1 MNDAIPDALFQI
13 GKKLHII
20 QNIYLQPL
28 RDPIVQILG
37 KSGKANILRF
47 EVDLHGLFTRTLPQK
62 LVSDNLAGFF
72 KKQCSLILVD
82 VDKQGKQ
89 SQQFISPDVHRKT
102 LHLVQSLQSVGL
114 AGYQAQRIFAEVM
127 SDTLSLYIKS
137 TYAGQWSSPSPV
149 VDQLRD
155 WIENKFSRFIVEILA
170 AMKNPN
176 TDTTHELTKVTHA
189 DVERWQEMGVNKLG
203 ALRTDELFSVVVDW
217 DESKG
222 AIEDLKRYVTVP
234 SSRTHL
240 TNTFSSVVSHRLLQ
254 PGASTTEILQ
264 VYISIIRAFTALDPK
279 GVLLDRVARPIRR
292 YLRER
297 DDTVTI
303 VVGGLLADPE
313 DEPGAGD
320 ALLELALEMSK
331 SNSLKTD
338 DDADNGE
345 LDFDDMNWMPDPVDA
360 GPEYKKSKNSD
371 VIGSLISLFDS
382 KDIFVKEFQ
391 NILGERLLKKEYD
404 FDKEIRVLELL
415 KLRFGEAPLQACE
428 VMLRDILDSR
438 RVDTFIHKDQQLNL
452 NDNEFEP
459 KLHTRILSHLF
470 WPSLHSETFFIP
482 PEITSLQ
489 TRYATGFETLK
500 QSRKLTW
507 LHALGQVNVTLDFED
522 RTVSE
527 EVQTWQASVIYAFQ
541 PAPSEDPSIPVT
553 RTYSFLSST
562 LSMTDSLLHN
572 ALTFWIG
579 KLVLKQTST
588 SPPTY
593 TVIET
598 LSDEAAAQEGTTS
611 AAIAAAA
618 ESATAATAA
627 AVLSEHEVAQEKMEV
642 YWQYVVG
649 MLTNGGAMPLQ
660 QIVMMLR
667 LTVPGGFPFGNEELK
682 EYLEMEVREGRLDFG
697 AGNYRIKH

>member
-13 GKKLHII
+13 GKNLHII
-20 QNIYLQPL
+20 QSIYLQPL
-28 RDPIVQILG
+28 RDPILQILG
-37 KSGKANILRF
+37 KSGKANIQRF

-62 LVSDNLAGFF
+62 LVTENLAGFF
-72 KKQCSLILVD
+72 KNQCSLILVD
-82 VDKQGKQ
+82 VDRQGKQ
-89 SQQFISPDVHRKT
+89 SQQSISPDVHRRT
-102 LHLVQSLQSVGL
+102 LHLVQNLQSVGL

-137 TYAGQWSSPSPV
+137 TYAGQWSSPSLV

-155 WIENKFSRFIVEILA
+155 WIENRFSRFIVETLA

-176 TDTTHELTKVTHA
+176 TDTSHELTKVTHT

-217 DESKG
+217 DESRG

-240 TNTFSSVVSHRLLQ
+240 TSTFSSVVSHRLLQ

-313 DEPGAGD
+313 DEAAAGD

-331 SNSLKTD
+331 SNSLKTE

-382 KDIFVKEFQ
+382 KDVFVKEFQ

-438 RVDTFIHKDQQLNL
+438 RVDTFIHKDPQLNL
-452 NDNEFEP
+452 NDSDP

-489 TRYATGFETLK
+489 SRYATGFETLK

-522 RTVSE
+522 RTVTE

-541 PAPSEDPSIPVT
+541 PSPSEDPSIPVT
-553 RTYSFLSST
+553 RTYFFLSST
-562 LSMTDSLLHN
+562 LQMTDSLLHN

-618 ESATAATAA
+618 ESATSATAA

-660 QIVMMLR
+660 QIVMMLK

-682 EYLEMEVREGRLDFG
+682 EYLEGEVREGKLDFG
-697 AGNYRIKH
+697 GGSYRIKH

>member
-1 MNDAIPDALFQI
+1 M
-13 GKKLHII
+13 HII
-20 QNIYLQPL
+20 QSIYLQPL
-28 RDPIVQILG
+28 RDPVVHILG
-37 KSGKANILRF
+37 KSGKANIERF

-62 LVSDNLAGFF
+62 LVTENLAGFF

-82 VDKQGKQ
+82 VDKHGKQ
-89 SQQFISPDVHRKT
+89 SQQSTRPDVHRKT

-137 TYAGQWSSPSPV
+137 TYAGKWSSPSPV
-149 VDQLRD
+149 VDHLRD
-155 WIENKFSRFIVEILA
+155 WVENRFSRFIVEILA

-176 TDTTHELTKVTHA
+176 TDTSHELTKVHHT
-189 DVERWQEMGVNKLG
+189 DVEKWQEMGVNKLG

-217 DESKG
+217 DESRG
-222 AIEDLKRYVTVP
+222 AIEDLKRYVTLP

-240 TNTFSSVVSHRLLQ
+240 TSTFSSVVSHRLLQ
-254 PGASTTEILQ
+254 PGASTSEILQ

-297 DDTVTI
+297 DDTVTL

-331 SNSLKTD
+331 SNSLKAE
-338 DDADNGE
+338 DDAENGE

-360 GPEYKKSKNSD
+360 GPEYKKSRNSD

-382 KDIFVKEFQ
+382 KDVFVKEFQ

-438 RVDTFIHKDQQLNL
+438 RVDASIHKDQQLNL
-452 NDNEFEP
+452 NDSEP

-470 WPSLHSETFFIP
+470 WPSLHSEAFFTP

-489 TRYATGFETLK
+489 SRYATGFETLK

-541 PAPSEDPSIPVT
+541 PSPSEDSSIPIT
-553 RTYSFLSST
+553 RTYDFLSST
-562 LSMTDSLLHN
+562 LEMTDSLLHN

-618 ESATAATAA
+618 ESATSATAA

-649 MLTNGGAMPLQ
+649 MLTNSGAMPLQ
-660 QIVMMLR
+660 QIVMMLK
-667 LTVPGGFPFGNEELK
+667 LTVPGGFPFGNEDLK
-682 EYLEMEVREGRLDFG
+682 EYLEGEVREGKLDFG
-697 AGNYRIKH
+697 GGNYRIKH

>member
-1 MNDAIPDALFQI
+1 M
-13 GKKLHII
+13 
-20 QNIYLQPL
+20 
-28 RDPIVQILG
+28 
-37 KSGKANILRF
+37 
-47 EVDLHGLFTRTLPQK
+47 RTLPK
-62 LVSDNLAGFF
+62 TLVTENLTGFF

-89 SQQFISPDVHRKT
+89 DQQFTGPDVHRRT
-102 LHLVQSLQSVGL
+102 LHLVQNLQSVGL

-149 VDQLRD
+149 VHQLRD
-155 WIENKFSRFIVEILA
+155 WIENRFSRFVVEILA

-176 TDTTHELTKVTHA
+176 TDTTHELTKVTHT
-189 DVERWQEMGVNKLG
+189 DVERWQEMGVSKLG

-240 TNTFSSVVSHRLLQ
+240 TSTFSSVVSHRLLQ

-297 DDTVTI
+297 DDTVSI

-313 DEPGAGD
+313 DEVAAGD

-331 SNSLKTD
+331 SNSLKTE

-360 GPEYKKSKNSD
+360 GPEYRKSKNSD

-382 KDIFVKEFQ
+382 KVIFVKEFQ

-404 FDKEIRVLELL
+404 FDREIRVLELL

-438 RVDTFIHKDQQLNL
+438 RVDTIIHKDQQLNL
-452 NDNEFEP
+452 NDFES

-489 TRYATGFETLK
+489 SRYATGFETLK

-522 RTVSE
+522 RTVTE

-541 PAPSEDPSIPVT
+541 HSPSEDPSIPVT
-553 RTYSFLSST
+553 RTSYDLFET
-562 LSMTDSLLHN
+562 LEMTESLLHN

-579 KLVLKQTST
+579 KLVLKQTSH
-588 SPPTY
+588 SPQTY

-598 LSDEAAAQEGTTS
+598 LSDEDAAQEGTTS

-618 ESATAATAA
+618 ENATSATAA

-660 QIVMMLR
+660 QIVMMLT

-682 EYLEMEVREGRLDFG
+682 EYLEQEVREGKLDFAG
-697 AGNYRIKH
+697 GNYKIKH